1 MASTTQQSIT
11 PSPSSA
17 QSMTDFE
24 LTYSKI
30 NSRITKDYETKFK
43 KANTVGFTNFS
54 KAFSGAIAIIEHIIA
69 PLENLNTKMFRMFNE
84 SEKIIQGAN
93 ANNTSVEKYVKY
105 SASAQ
110 YMGMNNGDF
119 DTMLNTLTENLKS
132 GEPNEFMAQYG
143 GYLNGD
149 RTDLLKQVF
158 EDIKGM
164 APGLRKTEFIENTLG
179 VSHTKALDNL
189 INNGLDYG
197 ADKAFTPQQLNDYVA
212 AIISNADMALQS
224 KHLNIKRQIDDTISK
239 QDVILPS
246 TVKRHDSNERQKNAD
261 ENKNFLNYKT
271 ISMVD
276 QGYEAGKT
284 AARDGMIDTLAP
296 LLKAINALSDTI
308 DLFKKKVSNT
318 PSNKE

>member
-11 PSPSSA
+11 PSPSSG

-143 GYLNGD
+143 GYLNSD

-179 VSHTKALDNL
+179 VRHTKALDNL

-197 ADKAFTPQQLNDYVA
+197 ADKAFTPQKLKEYVS
-212 AIISNADMALQS
+212 AINHYSELGAEQRRLE
-224 KHLNIKRQIDDTISK
+224 LKRHIDDNIGK
-239 QDVILPS
+239 QDVLTSSKI
-246 TVKRHDSNERQKNAD
+246 RRNDSNERQKNAN

-276 QGYEAGKT
+276 QGYDAGKT
-284 AARDGMIDTLAP
+284 AARDGMIDTFAP
-296 LLKAINALSDTI
+296 MLKAINTLSDTI
-308 DLFKKKVSNT
+308 DLLKRKLSNNT
-318 PSNKE
+318 SNKE